1 MWENNLLL
9 DYSASV
15 VSFFNLMIC
24 NQDTIFQSEILVPF
38 PAWYSYVIH
47 LQYSLVHLLLFL
59 TPLCSLHSYMFY
71 LSFLGFMWGF
81 PSGSVVKNLPAVQET
96 CRRRR
101 FNPWVEKVPLGKATH
116 STILAWKIPWTEEPG
131 ELQFMGSQR
140 VRHDWVTYQQQY

>member
-59 TPLCSLHSYMFY
+59 IPLCSLHSYMFY

-101 FNPWVEKVPLGKATH
+101 FNPWVALIYFLPMGEPYSPWFPSRHVVQV
-116 STILAWKIPWTEEPG
+116 ILASNSNWGPSCT
-131 ELQFMGSQR
+131 GSTGNFTK
-140 VRHDWVTYQQQY
+140 V